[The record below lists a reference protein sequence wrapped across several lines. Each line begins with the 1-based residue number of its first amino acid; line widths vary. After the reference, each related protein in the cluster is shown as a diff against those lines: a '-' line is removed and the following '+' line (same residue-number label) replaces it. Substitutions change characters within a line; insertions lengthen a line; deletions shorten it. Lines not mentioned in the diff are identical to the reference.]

1 VGLVVLVVAL
11 FWFNYY
17 DVHVRYRLTVEVQ
30 DGDQIKTGS
39 SVIEASYAVAPEW
52 IEGPDIYLHQLVG
65 NAPTVDLG
73 EKGLLFLTFEYP
85 TKTPSMIIARNKRFF
100 CAMEDIWCLPFA
112 AYGRPGTGI
121 DPRKNTKALL
131 DQLLRN
137 RGPRDVP
144 STFLPRLG
152 RFLDINDPLTLVPVS
167 PNDFAAKFGAGI
179 ELKRVTL
186 ELTDDP
192 VTPPP
197 ESWPHWLKE
206 KGRMPH
212 KLKGWPDT

>member
-1 VGLVVLVVAL
+1 
-11 FWFNYY
+11 
-17 DVHVRYRLTVEVQ
+17 
-30 DGDQIKTGS
+30 
-39 SVIEASYAVAPEW
+39 
-52 IEGPDIYLHQLVG
+52 
-65 NAPTVDLG
+65 
-73 EKGLLFLTFEYP
+73 
-85 TKTPSMIIARNKRFF
+85 
-100 CAMEDIWCLPFA
+100 
-112 AYGRPGTGI
+112 
-121 DPRKNTKALL
+121 
-131 DQLLRN
+131 
-137 RGPRDVP
+137 VP

-197 ESWPHWLKE
+197 ESWPQPLKE

-212 KLKGWPDT
+212 QLMGWPDTPNETVGLHRNQPSFATISALLGHAAVVAPCPLLRAERKTYAPVEFFWF